1 MYGKIINGELVYA
14 PMNYKTSE
22 GILITNFNTNEDLM
36 ERYGFKKINGIKPEY
51 DEERECLI
59 VSSF

>member
-36 ERYGFKKINGIKPEY
+36 KRYGFKKINGVEPEY
-51 DEERECLI
+51 DEES
-59 VSSF
+59 V